1 MLNIE
6 QYKAAHSPSKQLYFW
21 LFLNRH
27 SSGFT
32 LTTQCIALEAICGG
46 KLVIFHMKTVKKPC
60 FSSSFYQYVSLYK
73 CKHIPNC
80 QLVVLVSLDYKLM
93 ISLPELH
100 LHEQCI
106 LINMLGA

>member
-46 KLVIFHMKTVKKPC
+46 KLVIFHMNTVKKTLL
-60 FSSSFYQYVSLYK
+60 FFFF
-73 CKHIPNC
+73 
-80 QLVVLVSLDYKLM
+80 
-93 ISLPELH
+93 LP
-100 LHEQCI
+100 I
-106 LINMLGA
+106 Y